1 MSQAKV
7 EKYKEQKANRKQTM
21 KKEKIQRIVRNS
33 IAAVVVVAAL
43 GWVGYSGVTSIGYQA
58 FRFCGGLTE
67 IVCHAPT
74 APTIDSYTFQNIK
87 TGGVLKV
94 PVSSDYS
101 TWMSTSS
108 YYLGYYNWTMEN
120 I

>member
-43 GWVGYSGVTSIGYQA
+43 GWVGYSGITSI
-58 FRFCGGLTE
+58 
-67 IVCHAPT
+67 I
-74 APTIDSYTFQNIK
+74 
-87 TGGVLKV
+87 
-94 PVSSDYS
+94 
-101 TWMSTSS
+101 
-108 YYLGYYNWTMEN
+108 EN
-120 I
+120 IPREEVKVDYNAISNYESALTAVEEAK

>member
-43 GWVGYSGVTSIGYQA
+43 GWVGYSGVTSIIDNIPREEVKVDYNA
-58 FRFCGGLTE
+58 ISNYESALTAVE
-67 IVCHAPT
+67 EA
-74 APTIDSYTFQNIK
+74 K
-87 TGGVLKV
+87 
-94 PVSSDYS
+94 
-101 TWMSTSS
+101 
-108 YYLGYYNWTMEN
+108 
-120 I
+120 